1 MKKYLLI
8 LLVALMGLTFPSC
21 RSKKEAAGSET
32 IAQEE
37 VKWKNVAVP
46 VKLELLEPQRLTL
59 SGRATM
65 VRGEYVYISL
75 RMLGFEVAQ
84 IYLTPQE
91 ADVVVKQLQKM
102 WIQEPI
108 GDKLGRIGTP
118 FTVIQEAMLGEPDAI
133 SSLPEKLDLTVGGTR
148 ETPVLTLRIT
158 KDKQTLLGRMTLSLS
173 DARWDEPVPAGFV
186 TPGKEYTRLGIKEL
200 QKIFK

>member
-21 RSKKEAAGSET
+21 RAKKEVTGSET
-32 IAQEE
+32 ITQEE
-37 VKWKNVAVP
+37 TKWKNVTVP

-65 VRGEYVYISL
+65 VRGEYVYISM
-75 RMLGFEVAQ
+75 RMLGFEVGQ

-91 ADVVVKQLQKM
+91 ADVVVKQINKM

-108 GDKLGRIGTP
+108 GDKFSRVGTP
-118 FTVIQEAMLGEPDAI
+118 FAVIQEAILGEPDAI
-133 SSLPEKLDLTVGGTR
+133 SRLPEKLDLTVGGTR
-148 ETPVLTLRIT
+148 ETPVLTLRIA
-158 KDKQTLLGRMTLSLS
+158 KDKQTVLGRMTIYLD
-173 DARWDEPVPAGFV
+173 DARWDEPAPAGFV
-186 TPGKEYTRLGIKEL
+186 TPGKEYTRLGIKDL